1 MTDQNRAAEYRGA
14 IERRGISEFEVRAT
28 ASGLLHF
35 TGHASVFDHPYEV
48 HDRFGTFTEVITRNA
63 FSRTL
68 SRTPDV
74 FFYINHAGLPIARTA
89 SGTMRLSTDE
99 RGLYVEADL
108 EPRDP
113 DVQSVQYKLERG
125 DMTDM
130 SFAFRVPEN
139 GDTWNE
145 DMTARQINEVNLH
158 HGDVSIVTI
167 GANPAASASP
177 MRMAE
182 AFALLSDPSALAECR
197 AAEDFDPEAL
207 KRVGEVITE
216 ALRKDEPAPRK
227 TMSLAAARRAL
238 ELD

>member
-1 MTDQNRAAEYRGA
+1 MTDRATEIRGA
-14 IERRGISEFEVRAT
+14 VERRGISEFEIRST

-48 HDRFGTFTEVITRNA
+48 HDRFGTFTETITRNA

-68 SRTPDV
+68 SRGPDV

-139 GDTWNE
+139 GDTWN
-145 DMTARQINEVNLH
+145 DDATARQINEVNLH
-158 HGDVSIVTI
+158 HGDVSIVTV
-167 GANPAASASP
+167 GANPAASATP
-177 MRMAE
+177 FRMAD
-182 AFALLSDPSALAECR
+182 ALTAIASRTLAECR
-197 AAEDFDPEAL
+197 SEEDLDMEQVAAVHEILGEILTPE
-207 KRVGEVITE
+207 V
-216 ALRKDEPAPRK
+216 PSRK
-227 TMSLAAARRAL
+227 TMSVRAALRAL